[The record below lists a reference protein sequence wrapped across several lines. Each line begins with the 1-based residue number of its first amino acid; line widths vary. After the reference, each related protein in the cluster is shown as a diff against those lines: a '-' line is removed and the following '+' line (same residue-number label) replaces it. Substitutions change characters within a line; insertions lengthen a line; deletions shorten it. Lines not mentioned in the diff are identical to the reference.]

1 MEQIQ
6 KTLTDEDFYD
16 IEVKDKE
23 ALLDLIYGCR
33 DEKTREEA
41 YKGGKSNGDLFM
53 DFVNEVIEEWNN
65 NKELYED
72 DKYHFIS
79 EFVDGKVE
87 IYTTSLFKWYSEGAD
102 RFYYIDDAYK
112 EFGYNEERGIIGLL
126 QQGQYRFLEEIV
138 NKILDKAEEKD
149 LI

>member
-6 KTLTDEDFYD
+6 KTLTNEDFYD
-16 IEVKDKE
+16 IEVNNKE

-33 DEKTREEA
+33 DEETRKEA
-41 YKGGKSNGDLFM
+41 YKGGKSNSDLFM

-72 DKYHFIS
+72 DKYQFIS

-87 IYTTSLFKWYSEGAD
+87 IYTTSLFKWYSESAD
-102 RFYYIDDAYK
+102 RFYHIDEAYK

-126 QQGQYRFLEEIV
+126 QQGQYKFLEEIV
-138 NKILDKAEEKD
+138 NKVLDKAEEKD